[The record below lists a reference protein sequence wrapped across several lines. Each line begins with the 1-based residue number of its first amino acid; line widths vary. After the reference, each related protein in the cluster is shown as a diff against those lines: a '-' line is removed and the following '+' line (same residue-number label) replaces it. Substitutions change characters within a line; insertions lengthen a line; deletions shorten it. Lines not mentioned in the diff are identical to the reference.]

1 MIKTFEEQIQ
11 GKRGTVDQYGNIWFK
26 DIELDPDAYI
36 HIGQFS
42 IVTTVYDVYMI
53 FGILYVKTG
62 NEVCRITT
70 VHTSNYIGMKCIE
83 IISRRHQE
91 AERAESKPLNLTSSV
106 NEGF

>member
-11 GKRGTVDQYGNIWFK
+11 GRQGIVDQYGNIWFK
-26 DIELDPDAYI
+26 DIELDPDAYT

-42 IVTTVYDVYMI
+42 IANIVYDVYMI

-62 NEVCRITT
+62 NQVCRITT
-70 VHTSNYIGMKCIE
+70 VHTSNHIGMKCIE

-91 AERAESKPLNLTSSV
+91 AERAESKPLNPTPSV
-106 NEGF
+106 NKGF